1 MVGGPARN
9 SNYVKRHSAHVG
21 ARPIAMDAAK
31 LRTKAMCT
39 APSVIIGC
47 AHRQHD
53 VRRIHVSQTIRP
65 KGHEERV
72 CPAGARHEG
81 VQAPLLRACPLPALG
96 RHRLRCHSKPDGRGT
111 RPSGTSAR
119 RRTTLRTSMASRGAT
134 RPSTSSLAV
143 PTSTPSGSRR
153 HTTPTF
159 TSCVRP

>member
-9 SNYVKRHSAHVG
+9 SNYVARHSTHVG

-65 KGHEERV
+65 KATRSVSARQVPATRASRRSPQGMPPT
-72 CPAGARHEG
+72 CAGA
-81 VQAPLLRACPLPALG
+81 
-96 RHRLRCHSKPDGRGT
+96 
-111 RPSGTSAR
+111 
-119 RRTTLRTSMASRGAT
+119 
-134 RPSTSSLAV
+134 SSVAV
-143 PTSTPSGSRR
+143 S
-153 HTTPTF
+153 
-159 TSCVRP
+159 